1 MNDYIK
7 DLQRRTKDAQA
18 PEGKSL
24 MPTRKTAR
32 LNKQRRAAGLSPVG
46 PKVAA
51 EHGYVVRK

>member
-1 MNDYIK
+1 MSDYIL

-18 PEGKSL
+18 PEGKNFL
-24 MPTRKTAR
+24 PERKTAK
-32 LNKQRRAAGLSPVG
+32 LNKQRRALGLAPVG